1 MTPLLTVERL
11 EAGYGDLRVLRGVDL
26 EVHEGEVVSVVGA
39 NGAGKTTL
47 LNTIAGTVP
56 AMAGRVI
63 LDGEEISGRPA
74 HSIVARGLALVP
86 EGRRLFPF
94 LTVRE
99 NLRLGAYHTAARQRH
114 DETLQEVL
122 ALFPILA
129 ERRDQLAGSLSG
141 GEQQMCALGRG
152 LMSRPKVLMLDEPS
166 LGLAP
171 IIVEQVFALIPTLVE
186 RGVTVLLVEQNVAE
200 ALELSTRANVLEQ
213 GRITL
218 SGTGTEFLKDERL
231 RAAYLGAG

>member
-56 AMAGRVI
+56 ATAGRVI

-99 NLRLGAYHTAARQRH
+99 NLRLGAYHTAARRRH
-114 DETLQEVL
+114 DETLEEVL
-122 ALFPILA
+122 ELFPILA

>member
-47 LNTIAGTVP
+47 LNAIAGTLP
-56 AMAGRVI
+56 PTGGRV
-63 LDGEEISGRPA
+63 LLEGEEISGRPA
-74 HSIVARGLALVP
+74 HGIVSRGLALVP

-94 LTVRE
+94 LTVQE
-99 NLRLGAYHTAARQRH
+99 NLRLGAYHREARRRH
-114 DETLQEVL
+114 DETLAEVL
-122 ALFPILA
+122 ELFPILA

-152 LMSRPKVLMLDEPS
+152 LMSRPKLLMLDEPS

-186 RGVTVLLVEQNVAE
+186 RGVTVLIVEQNVAE

-213 GRITL
+213 GRVALT
-218 SGTGTEFLKDERL
+218 GTGTEFLEDERL